1 MKNVVMLGGKRRS
14 GKDFSGEMLIN
25 LFGFNRVSFGE
36 ELKNHIYH
44 LLGIDF
50 SVGESMKNNDESIK
64 MSFTEFSNALDNMI
78 KEMCIDQGV
87 DYSTVDELY
96 EQYNQK
102 MGNATCAD
110 GFTFCLLKEMQVLSE
125 FDVFEQDIILDISVR
140 LALQWCA
147 SYMKK
152 IFGDDVWAKYGLRKV
167 LECETDNIVI
177 TDFRFPYEDFSWAY
191 GYEGSDAEGLNIV
204 TIEVL
209 GKNRYHYDP
218 LIDSHE
224 SETALKDYKF
234 DYVLNNTVYGDPS
247 ILTVQLKSILNER
260 GITWRM

>member
-1 MKNVVMLGGKRRS
+1 MKNVLMLGGKRRS
-14 GKDFSGEMLIN
+14 GKDHSGEMLIS
-25 LFGFNRVSFGE
+25 LFGFERVSFGE
-36 ELKNHIYH
+36 ELKKHIYN
-44 LLGIDF
+44 LLGIEF
-50 SVGESMKNNDESIK
+50 SVGESMKNNDEIIK
-64 MSFTEFSNALDNMI
+64 MSFTDFSNSLDTMI
-78 KEMCIDQGV
+78 KEMCIDQAV
-87 DYSTVDELY
+87 DYSTVEELY
-96 EQYNQK
+96 EEYNKK

-110 GFTFCLLKEMQVLSE
+110 GFAFCLLKEMQVLSE

-167 LECETDNIVI
+167 LKCETDNVVI
-177 TDFRFPYEDFSWAY
+177 TDFRFPYEDFSGFSGTY
-191 GYEGSDAEGLNIV
+191 LVDERLNVV

-209 GKNRYHYDP
+209 GKNRYQYDP

-224 SETALKDYKF
+224 SETALKDYRF
-234 DYVLNNTVYGDPS
+234 DYVLNNTVHGEPS
-247 ILTVQLKSILNER
+247 ILTVQLKAILNES

>member
-1 MKNVVMLGGKRRS
+1 MKNIVMLGGKRRS

-25 LFGFNRVSFGE
+25 LFGFKRVSFGE
-36 ELKNHIYH
+36 ELKNHIYK

-50 SVGESMKNNDESIK
+50 SVGESMKNNDEIIK
-64 MSFTEFSNALDNMI
+64 ISFTDFSNSLDNMI
-78 KEMCIDQGV
+78 KEMCVDQGV
-87 DYSTVDELY
+87 DYSVVEELY
-96 EQYNQK
+96 EEYNIEISHDV
-102 MGNATCAD
+102 CSD
-110 GFTFCLLKEMQVLSE
+110 GFTSCLLKEMKVLSK
-125 FDVFEQDIILDISVR
+125 FDVFELDIILDINVR

-152 IFGDDVWAKYGLRKV
+152 IFGDDVWAKYGLKKV
-167 LECETDNIVI
+167 LDCETDNVVI
-177 TDFRFPYEDFSWAY
+177 TDFRFPYEDFS
-191 GYEGSDAEGLNIV
+191 GFLGTHLVDERLNIV

-234 DYVLNNTVYGDPS
+234 DYVLNNTVHGEPS
-247 ILTVQLKSILNER
+247 ILTVQLKAILNER